1 MFDRRACEQELIDLP
16 DCAPALAASG
26 YRFMATVNR
35 WFGGTRIVR
44 QFLAEQTVRLPRG
57 SDSVRILDIGSG
69 SCDIPLAVSR
79 WARAQRMPLQIT
91 CLETAASAV
100 DIARARLEQAAD
112 PNVHLL
118 QQDVFSHQ
126 PAQPYDLAVA
136 SMCFHHFSDEQILDL
151 VQRLRGCVRSGLLIN
166 DLRRSVPALAGAALL
181 LAVTGAPAGVRHD
194 ALLSIRRGFKAD
206 ELSSLLRRLPGV
218 SVRVTHEL
226 WFRIAAVI
234 DFTHGDTA

>member
-44 QFLAEQTVRLPRG
+44 HFVAAETAKSRINSP
-57 SDSVRILDIGSG
+57 VRILDIGSG

-126 PAQPYDLAVA
+126 PQEPYDLAVA
-136 SMCFHHFSDEQILDL
+136 SMCFHHFSDERIVEL
-151 VQRLRGCVRSGLLIN
+151 VQRLRVFVRSGLLIN
-166 DLRRSVPALAGAALL
+166 DLRRSVPGLAGAALL
-181 LAVTGAPAGVRHD
+181 LTVTGAPAGVRHD

-218 SVRVTHEL
+218 SVRVTNER